1 MCWVNKNSG
10 IKKFHSTNKKKQLGG
25 SLRPPVAPLGGGL
38 NPNMPAPPNV
48 GVPNPYLE
56 EGGEL
61 KKYQE
66 GNEIPLPLKAMH
78 EEQISKDR
86 KKEFTD
92 KKQKELLEKVEAAKR
107 NALKIKKDRD
117 RDSDIE
123 EIVKQRMFKK
133 LASEGNRLIQS
144 TFLEKMRDKETDEE

>member
-1 MCWVNKNSG
+1 MGWVNKDSG

-78 EEQISKDR
+78 EEQISTDR
-86 KKEFTD
+86 KKEFLKQQLNKLLSNVY
-92 KKQKELLEKVEAAKR
+92 KKPTT
-107 NALKIKKDRD
+107 
-117 RDSDIE
+117 
-123 EIVKQRMFKK
+123 KK
-133 LASEGNRLIQS
+133 LAKLASKENSLKG
-144 TFLEKMRDKETDEE
+144 TFLEKMLDKETDEE